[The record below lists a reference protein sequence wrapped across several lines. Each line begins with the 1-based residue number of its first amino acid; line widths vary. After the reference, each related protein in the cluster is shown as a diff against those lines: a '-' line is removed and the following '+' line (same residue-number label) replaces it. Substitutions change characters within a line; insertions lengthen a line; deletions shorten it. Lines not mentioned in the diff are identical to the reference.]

1 MGEDDDYFIFIPFK
15 SLCILLLI
23 LSLVFNK
30 VFKTVSDVWFNC
42 LRLLVACFNWSWFS
56 FSLICVVIIIRQGA
70 PLGFLL

>member
-30 VFKTVSDVWFNC
+30 VFKTVSDVWFYC
-42 LRLLVACFNWSWFS
+42 LRLLVACFN
-56 FSLICVVIIIRQGA
+56 
-70 PLGFLL
+70 